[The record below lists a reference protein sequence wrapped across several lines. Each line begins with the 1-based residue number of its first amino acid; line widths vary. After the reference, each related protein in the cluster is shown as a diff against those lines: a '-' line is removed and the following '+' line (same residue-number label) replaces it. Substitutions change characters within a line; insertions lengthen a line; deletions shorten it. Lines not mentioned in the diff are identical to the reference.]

1 MKKALLNFGLSFC
14 LTVLTVNTSNA
25 QWVAQTSPSSQVL
38 EQVVF
43 RDANN
48 GYALGVQGPSPV
60 VFTWIKT
67 TNGGSTWTN
76 TSSSTITYGPFSM
89 WFTDANTGYAGGVDA
104 IYKTTDG
111 GTTWTSVSIPHTGAS
126 FAVFSM
132 YFFNS
137 NVGYACGFDY
147 VNNIVYMLHTSN
159 AGASWSAV
167 AGGTGASIGSSNIH
181 CLDASTCYVVGWN
194 GGNGLYK
201 TTDAGSTWTLV
212 STTTFGDLR
221 SIYFVNP
228 TTAIAAVGGGG
239 IIRSTDGGVNWTQVT
254 NVSPPNYNINSVRFL
269 DANTAV
275 AVGDGVILVS
285 GDAGVNWTPM
295 STPTLTGQEM
305 NSVHFPTSTVG
316 YAVGSSGTILKY
328 NGVVGV
334 EELKNSLL
342 AQVYPNPSN
351 GEFNVKSVKN
361 FTGIEVLN
369 VAGEKVYSAELN
381 GTELNVNLEN
391 QPKGI
396 YFYRLTSDN
405 NNVKTGKLI
414 IQ

>member
-1 MKKALLNFGLSFC
+1 MKRTLLNFGLSFC
-14 LTVLTVNTSNA
+14 LTVLAVNTSKG
-25 QWVAQTSPSSQVL
+25 QWVSQTSPSSQIL
-38 EQVVF
+38 DQVVF

-48 GYALGVQGPSPV
+48 GYALGVLGPNPV

-67 TNGGSTWTN
+67 TNGGATWTN
-76 TSSSTITYGPFSM
+76 ESSSTITYGPFSM
-89 WFTDANTGYAGGVDA
+89 FFTDANTGYAGGVDA
-104 IYKTTDG
+104 IYKTTNAG
-111 GTTWTSVSIPHTGAS
+111 SSWTQVTIPHSGGS

-147 VNNIVYMLHTSN
+147 VNNVMYMLHTSN

-167 AGGTGASIGSSNIH
+167 VGGTGASIGSRNID
-181 CLDASTCYVVGWN
+181 CIDASTCYVVGWN
-194 GGNGLYK
+194 GGNGIYK

-212 STTTFGDLR
+212 ATSTFGDLR
-221 SIYFVNP
+221 SIDFISS
-228 TTAIAAVGGGG
+228 TTGLAAAGGSG
-239 IIRSTDGGVNWTQVT
+239 IVRTTDGGLNWTQVT
-254 NVSPPNYNINSVRFL
+254 NTTPPNYQINSVSFL
-269 DANTAV
+269 DATTAV
-275 AVGDGVILVS
+275 AVGDGVILAS
-285 GDAGVNWTPM
+285 GDAGLTWTQM
-295 STPTLTGQEM
+295 STPSITTQEM
-305 NSVHFPTSTVG
+305 NSFHFPTSTVG

-328 NGVVGV
+328 NGAVGV
-334 EELKNSLL
+334 EELKKSLL

-351 GEFNVKSVKN
+351 GEFTVKAVKN
-361 FTGIEVLN
+361 FNSIEVLN
-369 VAGEKVYSAELN
+369 VTGEKVYSAELN

-405 NNVKTGKLI
+405 NTVKTGKLI